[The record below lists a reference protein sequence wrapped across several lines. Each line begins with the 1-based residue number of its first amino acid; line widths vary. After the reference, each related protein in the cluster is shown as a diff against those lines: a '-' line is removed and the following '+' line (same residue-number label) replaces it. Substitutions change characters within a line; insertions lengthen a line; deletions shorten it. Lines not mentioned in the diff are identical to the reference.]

1 MWRENLGLNIGLYN
15 QEWKVYLDAQ
25 DNMDYQIMR
34 AGWIADYVDPH
45 VFIDMWKTGGGNN
58 DTGWG
63 SDVYDAMLQEALDS
77 PTDAERFAVYNRM
90 EKILLDEMPVM
101 PIYHYTNSKLISPD
115 VLHYKIT
122 PLDNFPWKFADLAP

>member
-1 MWRENLGLNIGLYN
+1 
-15 QEWKVYLDAQ
+15 
-25 DNMDYQIMR
+25 
-34 AGWIADYVDPH
+34 
-45 VFIDMWKTGGGNN
+45 MWKTGGGNN

-122 PLDNFPWKFADLAP
+122 PLDNFPWKFADIAP